1 MHERYWIILFNKKLQ
16 WHIQKGLKFLP
27 GYSNAALRTCAK
39 HKDRFDQIEKKE
51 LTCSSLFCAKL
62 MFSYLK
68 VMELCSWGWKLDVPS
83 QPKPFH
89 DSIMMKFC
97 SSSSN
102 LWFLGP
108 LEAKSQ
114 FHFWHKCTCK
124 PQRIIEA
131 LGEILHLTAQ
141 NPTTRYKAELGWCHW
156 YSSETLIKLGTAME
170 QGKAIKAPKCRQ
182 E

>member
-1 MHERYWIILFNKKLQ
+1 MKDIELFFLTRNCNGTFRKGWSSYLVIAMQLQGHVLSIKTDLTKL
-16 WHIQKGLKFLP
+16 
-27 GYSNAALRTCAK
+27 
-39 HKDRFDQIEKKE
+39 KKE
-51 LTCSSLFCAKL
+51 PTCSCLFCEKL

-83 QPKPFH
+83 QPKPFN

-102 LWFLGP
+102 LWFSGH

-141 NPTTRYKAELGWCHW
+141 NPTTRYKAELGWCLW